1 MTLVLRPATVKL
13 LLIAAGVLLGLLAIA
28 MLVTPEAASSHGA
41 FVDAA
46 KVHFVGKLHPL
57 GVLWH

>member
-1 MTLVLRPATVKL
+1 MTVALRTANLKM

-28 MLVTPEAASSHGA
+28 LLVSPQAHASHGA

-46 KVHFVGKLHPL
+46 KVSFVGKMRPL

>member
-1 MTLVLRPATVKL
+1 MTVALRPATVKM

-28 MLVTPEAASSHGA
+28 LVLMPQAHASHG
-41 FVDAA
+41 VVLGAA
-46 KVHFVGKLHPL
+46 KVSIVGKLHPL